1 MSKPF
6 FSILIPVYRNVE
18 YLRDCLQSILKQ
30 DYDDYEVIVCYQ
42 GDTEQD
48 KSIQDVRIKN
58 VYLEKPSLYLARIES
73 YHKASGEYVLFV
85 DSDDEL
91 LDGALTCLKRA
102 IIGSEDPDIIQFSY
116 TSSKNKIV
124 STDLKPKKNTLNHDE
139 YLSYFLSE
147 LGTYPIWRKCFKRND
162 LEFFNEDIFMGED
175 ALLTLAF
182 INKATKIISI
192 DDTLYYYR
200 PNDKSGTSN
209 LKVKY
214 LDDLSIFLLHSFPY
228 RKNEKEIEMCIYS
241 FINTIFAFYSSFPS
255 FNFMSLKHVK
265 AVVEKILTFN
275 FTTRPVFIKK
285 QFINIIESSNN
296 TSKTIYKDLYK
307 LMRKFNH
314 HFVVDVNTSEEETK

>member
-6 FSILIPVYRNVE
+6 FSILVPVYRNVE

-48 KSIQDVRIKN
+48 KTIQDNRIKN
-58 VYLEKPSLYLARIES
+58 IYLEKPSLYLARIES
-73 YHKASGEYVLFV
+73 YHKAEGEYVLFV

-91 LDGALTCLKRA
+91 LDGALTCLKGA
-102 IIGSEDPDIIQFSY
+102 IIRSENPDIIQFSY
-116 TSSKNKIV
+116 TSSKNNIV
-124 STDLKPKKNTLNHDE
+124 KTDLKPNKNTLSHDE

-182 INKATKIISI
+182 INKADKIVSI

-255 FNFMSLKHVK
+255 FDFMSLKHVE
-265 AVVEKILTFN
+265 AVVEKILTYN
-275 FTTRPVFIKK
+275 FTTRPLFVKK
-285 QFINIIESSNN
+285 QFINIIEPSNN
-296 TSKTIYKDLYK
+296 TSKTIYKVLYK
-307 LMRKFNH
+307 LMRKLNH
-314 HFVVDVNTSEEETK
+314 DFVVDVNTGEEETK